1 MNITPE
7 DLQQIAFKLGLL
19 GMEKAVLER
28 EKQEL
33 TVALEAAET
42 RLEEMGNPSSLVT
55 KDSN

>member
-7 DLQQIAFKLGLL
+7 DLQQIALKLGLL